1 MITRSDIRR
10 ETNAATYSRGRQI
23 YEEQKIHSF
32 KTEEIQNEYGDKLQ
46 QITAM
51 VDGSGRQVYEVKV
64 RVDEEMSEILEDHC
78 DCPAHDKYWGLCKHC
93 VAVLLCYIDWR
104 KEQRKRL
111 EVEVQKDAEHRELD
125 ELLRTLGVK
134 KGTAGIS
141 TEPKIVKRVI
151 EPPKSPRTSPGF
163 SELLSHYA
171 MRDQT
176 AFLPKAKAGQ
186 VKLEVHLH
194 RKSSKTL
201 EVEFKIGIGRMYVL
215 KSISKMVAA
224 VQNMETVSYGAQ
236 LSFLH
241 CMDAFCEESR
251 PMVSFLT
258 AYAEETNA
266 CFQMASGLYGSY
278 LDDRY
283 LSLNVQNMD
292 EFFQAI
298 GEQEFYYDTYL
309 TEEDC
314 WHCRREMPRYEM
326 ELLRKADGL
335 EVRMQMDAIMSGRKY
350 LYLVSGQNIIYQVP
364 KEEVEEV
371 RDFME
376 YIAQRQDGTCVI
388 AKEDIPTFCQGL
400 LPVLEEHFEVKKEE
414 ELTLQQYLPPQVEFQ
429 VYLDAPQNDMITCE
443 LLAVYGEKKYN
454 VFADMNNIWQLSRGR
469 DVRKEAAA
477 NQLVRS
483 CFSAYDARKHQM
495 ILQGADEMY
504 EFLSSGMEDLQKLGE
519 IFVSDRLKAI
529 RVIPSPKVSVGVS
542 LAENVLELH
551 LNPGSLG
558 MDELAEI
565 LSKYD
570 RKKKFYRL
578 RTGEFMDMDEDGI
591 RVLSE
596 LRENLQL
603 SEAKLKS
610 GEITIPK
617 YRALYL
623 DARLKEQDDIQV
635 EKNREFRMLIRNMK
649 TAEENDF
656 ELPNNLQAQLRE
668 YQKTGFWWLKTLCQ
682 NGFGGILADD
692 MGLGKTL
699 QTIAFLLSE
708 MQEAPEGANRR
719 SLIVA
724 PASLVYNWESE
735 CARFAPELQTK
746 LVAGTQEQRKEMIQ
760 SAGERDILIT
770 SYDLLR
776 RDIEQYQ
783 ELSFFCEIIDEAQYI
798 KNHVTQGAKA
808 VKTIDA
814 AFRLALTGTPVEN
827 QLSELWSIFDYLM
840 PGFLYGYQK
849 FREQFELP
857 IVRNGEEE
865 RLERLQKM
873 IRPFILRRLKKE
885 VLKDLPDK
893 IEKNM
898 VARMGEEQKEL
909 YQAHA
914 ERLALTLQN
923 QTEEEFAGSRFQVLS
938 ELTRLRQLCC
948 DPALVYDNYE
958 GGSAKLDLCIELI
971 QSAVESGHK
980 ILLFSQFT
988 SMIEILTA
996 RLQKENISYFVLQG
1010 STKKEQR
1017 ARMVEEFNRDS
1028 TSVFC
1033 ISLKAGGTGLNLTGA
1048 DIVIHYDPWWNVA
1061 VENQATD
1068 RAHRIG
1074 QKNVVTVYKLIAKG
1088 TVEEKIIKLQ
1098 QMKKELAEEVLS
1110 GEEIRTATFQKD
1122 ELLELLEDGF

>member
-1 MITRSDIRR
+1 MVTWDNLD
-10 ETNAATYSRGRQI
+10 TLA
-23 YEEQKIHSF
+23 SF
-32 KTEEIQNEYGDKLQ
+32 QNL
-46 QITAM
+46 
-51 VDGSGRQVYEVKV
+51 
-64 RVDEEMSEILEDHC
+64 
-78 DCPAHDKYWGLCKHC
+78 
-93 VAVLLCYIDWR
+93 
-104 KEQRKRL
+104 
-111 EVEVQKDAEHRELD
+111 
-125 ELLRTLGVK
+125 
-134 KGTAGIS
+134 
-141 TEPKIVKRVI
+141 
-151 EPPKSPRTSPGF
+151 
-163 SELLSHYA
+163 
-171 MRDQT
+171 
-176 AFLPKAKAGQ
+176 
-186 VKLEVHLH
+186 
-194 RKSSKTL
+194 SKT
-201 EVEFKIGIGRMYVL
+201 GRIDL
-215 KSISKMVAA
+215 KKV
-224 VQNMETVSYGAQ
+224 
-236 LSFLH
+236 
-241 CMDAFCEESR
+241 
-251 PMVSFLT
+251 
-258 AYAEETNA
+258 
-266 CFQMASGLYGSY
+266 
-278 LDDRY
+278 
-283 LSLNVQNMD
+283 
-292 EFFQAI
+292 
-298 GEQEFYYDTYL
+298 
-309 TEEDC
+309 
-314 WHCRREMPRYEM
+314 
-326 ELLRKADGL
+326 
-335 EVRMQMDAIMSGRKY
+335 MSGENGAERVKNY
-350 LYLVSGQNIIYQVP
+350 SIPMAEGLVYNYAAKQVDD
-364 KEEVEEV
+364 K
-371 RDFME
+371 
-376 YIAQRQDGTCVI
+376 
-388 AKEDIPTFCQGL
+388 
-400 LPVLEEHFEVKKEE
+400 VL
-414 ELTLQQYLPPQVEFQ
+414 
-429 VYLDAPQNDMITCE
+429 
-443 LLAVYGEKKYN
+443 
-454 VFADMNNIWQLSRGR
+454 
-469 DVRKEAAA
+469 
-477 NQLVRS
+477 
-483 CFSAYDARKHQM
+483 
-495 ILQGADEMY
+495 
-504 EFLSSGMEDLQKLGE
+504 EDLQKLGE

-551 LNPGSLG
+551 LNPGNFD
-558 MDELAEI
+558 MEELAEI

-596 LRENLQL
+596 LRENLQI

-623 DARLKEQDDIQV
+623 DTRLKEQDDLQV

-656 ELPNNLQAQLRE
+656 ELPDNLQAQLRE

-708 MQEAPEGANRR
+708 MQEAPEDANRR

-735 CARFAPELQTK
+735 CARFAPELQTR

-760 SAGERDILIT
+760 NAGMQDILIT

-776 RDIEQYQ
+776 RDIELYQ
-783 ELSFFCEIIDEAQYI
+783 DLPFFCEIIDEAQFI
-798 KNHVTQGAKA
+798 KNHATQGAKA
-808 VKTIDA
+808 VKTIHA
-814 AFRLALTGTPVEN
+814 SFRLALTGTPVEN

-857 IVRNGEEE
+857 IVRNGDEE

-898 VARMGEEQKEL
+898 AACMEQKQKEL
-909 YQAHA
+909 YHAHA
-914 ERLALTLQN
+914 QRLALMLQN
-923 QTEEEFAGSRFQVLS
+923 QTEEEFADSRFQVLS

-948 DPALVYDNYE
+948 DPALVYENYE

-996 RLQKENISYFVLQG
+996 RLQEESISCFVLQG

-1017 ARMVEEFNRDS
+1017 AQMVEQFNRDD

-1088 TVEEKIIKLQ
+1088 TIEEKIIKLQ
-1098 QMKKELAEEVLS
+1098 QMKKELAEEILS
-1110 GEEIRTATFQKD
+1110 GDEIKTASFQRE
-1122 ELLELLEDGF
+1122 ELLELLEERF

>member
-1 MITRSDIRR
+1 M
-10 ETNAATYSRGRQI
+10 
-23 YEEQKIHSF
+23 
-32 KTEEIQNEYGDKLQ
+32 L
-46 QITAM
+46 
-51 VDGSGRQVYEVKV
+51 
-64 RVDEEMSEILEDHC
+64 
-78 DCPAHDKYWGLCKHC
+78 
-93 VAVLLCYIDWR
+93 
-104 KEQRKRL
+104 
-111 EVEVQKDAEHRELD
+111 
-125 ELLRTLGVK
+125 
-134 KGTAGIS
+134 
-141 TEPKIVKRVI
+141 
-151 EPPKSPRTSPGF
+151 
-163 SELLSHYA
+163 
-171 MRDQT
+171 
-176 AFLPKAKAGQ
+176 
-186 VKLEVHLH
+186 
-194 RKSSKTL
+194 
-201 EVEFKIGIGRMYVL
+201 
-215 KSISKMVAA
+215 
-224 VQNMETVSYGAQ
+224 
-236 LSFLH
+236 
-241 CMDAFCEESR
+241 
-251 PMVSFLT
+251 
-258 AYAEETNA
+258 
-266 CFQMASGLYGSY
+266 
-278 LDDRY
+278 
-283 LSLNVQNMD
+283 
-292 EFFQAI
+292 
-298 GEQEFYYDTYL
+298 
-309 TEEDC
+309 
-314 WHCRREMPRYEM
+314 
-326 ELLRKADGL
+326 
-335 EVRMQMDAIMSGRKY
+335 
-350 LYLVSGQNIIYQVP
+350 
-364 KEEVEEV
+364 
-371 RDFME
+371 
-376 YIAQRQDGTCVI
+376 
-388 AKEDIPTFCQGL
+388 
-400 LPVLEEHFEVKKEE
+400 
-414 ELTLQQYLPPQVEFQ
+414 
-429 VYLDAPQNDMITCE
+429 
-443 LLAVYGEKKYN
+443 
-454 VFADMNNIWQLSRGR
+454 
-469 DVRKEAAA
+469 
-477 NQLVRS
+477 
-483 CFSAYDARKHQM
+483 
-495 ILQGADEMY
+495 LQGADEMY

-551 LNPGSLG
+551 LNPGNFG
-558 MDELAEI
+558 MEELAEI

-596 LRENLQL
+596 LRENLQI

-623 DARLKEQDDIQV
+623 DTRLKEQDDLQV

-656 ELPNNLQAQLRE
+656 ELPDNLQAQLRE

-708 MQEAPEGANRR
+708 MQEAPEDANRR

-735 CARFAPELQTK
+735 CARFAPELQTR

-760 SAGERDILIT
+760 NAGMQDILIT

-776 RDIEQYQ
+776 RDIELYQ
-783 ELSFFCEIIDEAQYI
+783 DLPFFCEI
-798 KNHVTQGAKA
+798 
-808 VKTIDA
+808 
-814 AFRLALTGTPVEN
+814 TGTPVEN

-857 IVRNGEEE
+857 IVRNGDEE

-898 VARMGEEQKEL
+898 AACMEQKQKEL
-909 YQAHA
+909 YHAHA
-914 ERLALTLQN
+914 QRLALMLQN
-923 QTEEEFAGSRFQVLS
+923 QTEEEFADSRFQVLS

-948 DPALVYDNYE
+948 DPALVYENYE

-996 RLQKENISYFVLQG
+996 RLQEESISYFVLQG

-1017 ARMVEEFNRDS
+1017 AQMVEQFNRDD

-1088 TVEEKIIKLQ
+1088 TIEEKIIKLQ
-1098 QMKKELAEEVLS
+1098 QRKKELAEEILS
-1110 GEEIRTATFQKD
+1110 GDEIKTASFQRE
-1122 ELLELLEDGF
+1122 ELLELLEERF